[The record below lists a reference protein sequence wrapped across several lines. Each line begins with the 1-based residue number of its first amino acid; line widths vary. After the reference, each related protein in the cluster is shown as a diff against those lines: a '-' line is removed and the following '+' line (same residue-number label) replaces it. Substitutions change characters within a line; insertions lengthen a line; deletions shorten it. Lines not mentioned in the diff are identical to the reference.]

1 MSSRSVPSV
10 SGRWPRSML
19 TDSGRDVSDLG
30 TPLVSPLTPL
40 PAEVLDRARKGTF
53 GPEDPHPKEGTVIRR
68 VQAATDELWVK
79 HRKGVDLIA
88 RPGSIVSPQ
97 TLYTGKERRGNGQDV
112 YHAILLNARL
122 LIHNPDTGEPGAI
135 NGHAG
140 IQFYAAP
147 VNNRAWG
154 MEVPYASD
162 AQLDLALAKYGI
174 GVHREVDQDSSN
186 ESSVSEGWRPKPAIE
201 SPVPRR
207 AELGEQAVLDVADF
221 FCSELGCT
229 EDTEQ
234 RIADEAALYA
244 PEEVGESTRLPW
256 AIRLGPVSLPTTWT
270 PAEDA
275 WTPSNPKPLERWEH
289 ADGHIERVHYSP
301 RTCNWVRPPN
311 ADLLPKLVFSSF
323 NATETDEPTS
333 PQALVAIGNNDDSIS
348 SSSSEEE
355 EGEIDDHALP
365 HDPRLRSQADE
376 IPLPVLGSLR
386 RGALITRDKYSSS
399 PSVAPSESTA
409 DCSVYDRSLD
419 ANDLATSANRLAEAE
434 RIISAA
440 IHSEFF
446 DLPPAT
452 SSSPDPLFQFDPDS
466 DSLPELV
473 DASSSESTG
482 SSDLDRLD
490 LDGMVEVC
498 SVDCIDAI
506 NHIRQIAP
514 SSDLD
519 PHQRSSAQFQ
529 LLAWGRQQEEI
540 KERLRNGENNQ
551 ALFPLRQA
559 LDMMNRLLD
568 GLVDRAEM
576 TDHRGDGNCGGGAKE
591 SDNATTIMNA
601 EQTLDLVAPRSGE
614 GKRKIRD
621 ESVVAITRDG
631 KRLRRMNGEA
641 WGRGIAWRV
650 ALQAEVARLRVYL
663 GPLVDLRFR
672 DARVIAHLLHSDI
685 LSLDDVLPLDNDVG
699 PQQND
704 ELSAAQIFERACFNH
719 KYSEPVSN
727 VFLRQTTPPGI
738 HVPGPL
744 FRTLPVPAWLTSTSR
759 GQTSRP
765 ASPAERMFRRNESS
779 GAVAPFQI
787 YDTFGNYSVRPARRS
802 PIPIHAAPRR
812 YD

>member
-1 MSSRSVPSV
+1 
-10 SGRWPRSML
+10 
-19 TDSGRDVSDLG
+19 
-30 TPLVSPLTPL
+30 
-40 PAEVLDRARKGTF
+40 
-53 GPEDPHPKEGTVIRR
+53 
-68 VQAATDELWVK
+68 
-79 HRKGVDLIA
+79 
-88 RPGSIVSPQ
+88 
-97 TLYTGKERRGNGQDV
+97 
-112 YHAILLNARL
+112 
-122 LIHNPDTGEPGAI
+122 
-135 NGHAG
+135 
-140 IQFYAAP
+140 
-147 VNNRAWG
+147 

-174 GVHREVDQDSSN
+174 GVHREVSRQRRRGKYRLTVARQIQVDQDSSN

-207 AELGEQAVLDVADF
+207 AGTFPILSYSPEELGEQAVIDVADF
-221 FCSELGCT
+221 FRSELGCT

-244 PEEVGESTRLPW
+244 PEEVGESTRPPW
-256 AIRLGPVSLPTTWT
+256 AIRCESPEMDALETNLPGNAVGPVSLPTTWT

-333 PQALVAIGNNDDSIS
+333 PRALVAIGNNDDSIS

-355 EGEIDDHALP
+355 EGEIDDHAPP
-365 HDPRLRSQADE
+365 HDPRLRSHADE

-440 IHSEFF
+440 IHSVTQGSTKSTLRPRAEEFF

-576 TDHRGDGNCGGGAKE
+576 TDHRGDRNCGGGAKE
-591 SDNATTIMNA
+591 SDNATTVRSLKNDEAQVNGLQIMNA

-663 GPLVDLRFR
+663 GPLVDVREFVLDFLSRALSIVNRRRYTLDMSTLGQDSVVPIPFLKWEEQVRMRILRNTFYNQGQTELTDIIDTFLKLRFR

-744 FRTLPVPAWLTSTSR
+744 FRTLPVPAWLTNTSR
-759 GQTSRP
+759 GRTSRP